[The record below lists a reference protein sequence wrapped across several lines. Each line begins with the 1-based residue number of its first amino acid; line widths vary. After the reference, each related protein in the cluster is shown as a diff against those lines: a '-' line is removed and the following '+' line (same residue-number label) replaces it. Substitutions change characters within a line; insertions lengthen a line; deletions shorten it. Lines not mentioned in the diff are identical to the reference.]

1 MFKEYDENG
10 IILYEAEHFNAK
22 DILTCGQVFRYFDK
36 KAYYTVLSIDKKCD
50 IVEDKNKIRLITD
63 DKDYFNNYFDLDVS
77 YGDIIKRL
85 YSLPFMAKAIDF
97 GKGLRILRQDA
108 FETIVTFIF
117 TPQNKIS
124 KVKVSIEKLCE
135 ELGEKK
141 DGYFAFPTIEKLIEV
156 DETFFRKIGAG
167 YRAKSLYSTL
177 HSIYDNKFDIE
188 CINKLPT
195 ANARKIL
202 CGFRGIGSKVADC
215 ILLFGYY
222 KQDVFPIDTW
232 IKKVYGD
239 IFKKENVK
247 DHIMRYELINLYGE
261 LSGYAQQYLFYNK
274 RQ

>member
-1 MFKEYDENG
+1 MY
-10 IILYEAEHFNAK
+10 
-22 DILTCGQVFRYFDK
+22 
-36 KAYYTVLSIDKKCD
+36 
-50 IVEDKNKIRLITD
+50 
-63 DKDYFNNYFDLDVS
+63 
-77 YGDIIKRL
+77 KR
-85 YSLPFMAKAIDF
+85 
-97 GKGLRILRQDA
+97 Q
-108 FETIVTFIF
+108 
-117 TPQNKIS
+117 
-124 KVKVSIEKLCE
+124 
-135 ELGEKK
+135 
-141 DGYFAFPTIEKLIEV
+141 
-156 DETFFRKIGAG
+156 G

-195 ANARKIL
+195 ENARKIL